1 MYNVIRYGLIFAH
14 SIINNNTTHLM
25 NQKKFPPLIKATAA
39 LLFVVLAVVVL
50 YFGADVLIVLGFAV
64 LFSYLLYPLTSW
76 MEGKKIPRGVAS
88 IIAIILFI
96 GLFATAGFAIY
107 KQGARMMDDFPEL
120 KEHAQDNIGQM
131 ERFLES
137 ALPFIPAGKNGWL
150 VDQTTNLI
158 TSGQETFKNTFAS
171 TATTIGKAFLMPFFI
186 FFMLHYREKIRDFIL
201 DMVPRDKHEITNEVL
216 HKMSKVTSRYMGGI
230 LIVTLILS
238 ALTAGG
244 LLIIGLKYAIL
255 LGVIA
260 GLFNF
265 IPYFGT
271 YIGGSIPLVMALLT
285 MNSPKYAL
293 FVLILIFILQF
304 LENNV
309 LTPNITGSQV
319 RLNPLFTLISILAGA
334 LLWGIAGMFMAV
346 PFMGMF
352 KIICEHVDPLKP
364 VARLIGTDER
374 KGLGAKVQNASEKL
388 VDKVKRKIS

>member
-1 MYNVIRYGLIFAH
+1 
-14 SIINNNTTHLM
+14 M
-25 NQKKFPPLIKATAA
+25 NDKKFPPLIMATAL
-39 LLFVVLAVVVL
+39 LLFTVLTVIVL

-88 IIAIILFI
+88 ITAIILFMAV
-96 GLFATAGFAIY
+96 FASAGFAIY
-107 KQGARMMDDFPEL
+107 KQGSRMMDDFPEL
-120 KEHAQDNIGQM
+120 REHAQDNIHQM
-131 ERFLES
+131 EDFIEG
-137 ALPFIPAGKNGWL
+137 AIPFAPQGKDGWM
-150 VDQTTNLI
+150 VDQLTNFI
-158 TSGQETFKNTFAS
+158 TSGQETFKKTFAN
-171 TATTIGKAFLMPFFI
+171 TATTLGKAFLMPFFI
-186 FFMLHYREKIRDFIL
+186 FFMLHYREKIRDFVL
-201 DMVPRDKHEITNEVL
+201 DMVPENKHDITHNVL
-216 HKMSKVTSRYMGGI
+216 EKMSKVTSRYMGGI

-244 LLIIGLKYAIL
+244 LLIIGVKYAIL

-293 FVLILIFILQF
+293 FVLILIFVLQF

-319 RLNPLFTLISILAGA
+319 RLNPLFTLISILTGA
-334 LLWGIAGMFMAV
+334 LLWGVAGMFMAV

-352 KIICEHVDPLKP
+352 KIVCEHVDALKP

-374 KGLGAKVQNASEKL
+374 RGLGAKVQHASEQL
-388 VDKVKRKIS
+388 VDKVKKKIQ